1 MKDLALLPLPLF
13 NNTIE
18 HAHAVSVL
26 KSQYTMLVPT
36 QQCLRLVHEYNKPF
50 EYQTNVIESFES
62 CEKNIWEACIWD
74 PSSRMVCDILI
85 NIDLITVHTGTVRL
99 VARNQRI
106 VDEFIVSESRDG
118 NVSMPLSG
126 IPTIALQYCKLYL
139 VYEGPNK
146 PLGFKLRCRVL
157 PSAARRLAA
166 QLPHNTDHYVISM
179 GELMHH
185 DVCSCV
191 VS

>member
-1 MKDLALLPLPLF
+1 MRDHALSPLPLF
-13 NNTIE
+13 KDTVE

-50 EYQTNVIESFES
+50 EYQTDIIQSFES

-74 PSSRMVCDILI
+74 PSSRMMCDILI
-85 NIDLITVHTGTVRL
+85 NIDLIADRTGTVRL
-99 VARNQRI
+99 MARNQCV
-106 VDEFIVSESRDG
+106 VDEFIISESKDSG
-118 NVSMPLSG
+118 VSMPLSG
-126 IPTIALQYCKLYL
+126 IPTIALHYCKLYL

-146 PLGFKLRCRVL
+146 PLGVKLRCRVL

-166 QLPHNTDHYVISM
+166 QLSHTSDHYVISM
-179 GELMHH
+179 GEFMHR
-185 DVCSCV
+185 DACGCV